1 MKLPLPLQILNV
13 LCAILFALFAW
24 VQANDIDPET
34 YYKPSSLDAALW
46 FLFYGMIGVL
56 FAVALF
62 RSFPM
67 WLLAIA
73 AIACLIEFFLTVSGL
88 WENVFGPEPF
98 TLTGYSMS
106 AADPRVELTRECLGA
121 VIALLGVALL
131 FWEQKTFPKRNVE
144 TQAESD

>member
-1 MKLPLPLQILNV
+1 MKLPLPLKFLNSI
-13 LCAILFALFAW
+13 CAVLFALFAW

-46 FLFYGMIGVL
+46 FLFYGMIAVL

-62 RSFPM
+62 RSFPV

-73 AIACLIEFFLTVSGL
+73 AIACVIEFILTVPGL
-88 WENVFGPEPF
+88 WENIFGEQPF
-98 TLTGYSMS
+98 TLTEYSMS

-121 VIALLGVALL
+121 LIALVGVAILY
-131 FWEQKTFPKRNVE
+131 WERKTFSQNSASV
-144 TQAESD
+144 ESD